1 MSGAKRKASPV
12 IARNWA
18 RSERGT
24 FGRATLIR
32 RLPLRGRG
40 LLASCLQMPTPQ
52 HNELVRLKAIDAL
65 DHRFDDPSEEL
76 LWQIISGLTPD
87 DNYFVMVQHVP
98 GTSQDGTYIP
108 NAIFADGHLKVE
120 YQDGDLQHHY
130 SASVDSARQA
140 HEVVAAWAFERPGWR
155 AMLPWELEKLG

>member
-1 MSGAKRKASPV
+1 MSGAKRTASPV

-52 HNELVRLKAIDAL
+52 HNELVRLQAIDAL

-76 LWQIISGLTPD
+76 LWQIISGLTPTTIILSWSS
-87 DNYFVMVQHVP
+87 M
-98 GTSQDGTYIP
+98 S
-108 NAIFADGHLKVE
+108 
-120 YQDGDLQHHY
+120 
-130 SASVDSARQA
+130 
-140 HEVVAAWAFERPGWR
+140 R
-155 AMLPWELEKLG
+155 ALHRTGRISRLRSSPMAT